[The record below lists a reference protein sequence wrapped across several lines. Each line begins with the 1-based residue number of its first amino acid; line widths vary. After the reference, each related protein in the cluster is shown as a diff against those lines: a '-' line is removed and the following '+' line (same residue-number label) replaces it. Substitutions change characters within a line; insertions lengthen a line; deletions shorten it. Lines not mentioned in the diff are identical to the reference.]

1 MIVVMRPTAT
11 HEEIDGV
18 RRTVEEHG
26 LEAFLSVGEER
37 TVIGVVGSD
46 VERVSHLGTLPGVE
60 QVIRISSPYKLASAE
75 HNPERT
81 RVRVNGVEL
90 GLGQELVVMAGPCA
104 VESRE
109 QLMETA
115 RTVKRE
121 GARILRGGAFKP
133 RTSPYSFQG
142 LGLPA
147 LELLH
152 EAHDTFGLPVISEV
166 VDSADVP
173 VFEEHID
180 ILQVGARNMANFVL
194 LKAVGQ
200 SRRPVLLKRGLS
212 ATIEEW
218 LLAAEY
224 ILSAGNPNVILC
236 ERGIRT
242 FETATRN
249 TLDLSAVPVLR
260 SRTHLPI
267 IVDPSHGTGHR
278 ALVAPMAL
286 AGAAVG
292 ADGLIIEVHP
302 DPRQRPVRW
311 RPEPGLR
318 GLRRAHGRAA
328 PPPVRPI
335 GRCAGG
341 AGATAGAG
349 RGHRGRPEPHR
360 RPRRTLGGDGP
371 GAGGP
376 RPRGAATPRS
386 RRPRARRAPRAR
398 AARASSQRNHGTDD
412 AGRAD
417 DGVRRPPARIPLGP
431 ATAHAGYGGGPD
443 RRLRVRTV
451 TSASSTSTVTPAAR
465 LRGRLSMPAD
475 KSIAHR
481 ALIIGALS
489 GGPTTVG
496 IRSPGRDVLS
506 TVECLRALG
515 VSIADETVAAT

>member
-11 HEEIDGV
+11 QDEVDGV
-18 RRTVEEHG
+18 RRTVEENG
-26 LEAFLSVGEER
+26 LEAFISVGEER

-46 VERVSHLGTLPGVE
+46 LERVAHLGTLDGVE
-60 QVIRISSPYKLASAE
+60 QVIRISSPYKLASSE
-75 HNPERT
+75 HQVERT
-81 RVRVNGVEL
+81 RVRINGVEL

-104 VESRE
+104 VESRD

-115 RTVKRE
+115 RCVKRE
-121 GARILRGGAFKP
+121 GARVLRGGAFKP

-152 EAHDTFGLPVISEV
+152 EAHETYGLPVISEI
-166 VDSADVP
+166 VDPADVP
-173 VFEEHID
+173 AFEEHVD
-180 ILQVGARNMANFVL
+180 IIQVGARNMANFVL

-292 ADGLIIEVHP
+292 ADGLFVEVHP
-302 DPRQRPVRW
+302 DPANARSDGVQCLGF
-311 RPEPGLR
+311 EEFGALMDE
-318 GLRRAHGRAA
+318 LRRLQFVRTADAQPAQVSTATDVTGDIEDVRDRIDDIDARLAEMVQERAALALEVQRRREPDAHGHDVRRERALLERAA
-328 PPPVRPI
+328 SGTTGPMTPVELTMVFDALLRAS
-335 GRCAGG
+335 RSVQ
-341 AGATAGAG
+341 
-349 RGHRGRPEPHR
+349 R
-360 RPRRTLGGDGP
+360 RHAHSVTE
-371 GAGGP
+371 AEA
-376 RPRGAATPRS
+376 AATGS
-386 RRPRARRAPRAR
+386 
-398 AARASSQRNHGTDD
+398 
-412 AGRAD
+412 GR
-417 DGVRRPPARIPLGP
+417 
-431 ATAHAGYGGGPD
+431 
-443 RRLRVRTV
+443 
-451 TSASSTSTVTPAAR
+451 
-465 LRGRLSMPAD
+465 
-475 KSIAHR
+475 
-481 ALIIGALS
+481 
-489 GGPTTVG
+489 
-496 IRSPGRDVLS
+496 
-506 TVECLRALG
+506 
-515 VSIADETVAAT
+515 

>member
-11 HEEIDGV
+11 QEEVDGV
-18 RRTVEEHG
+18 RRTVEENG

-46 VERVSHLGTLPGVE
+46 LERVAHLGTLDGVE
-60 QVIRISSPYKLASAE
+60 QVIRISSPYKLASSE
-75 HNPERT
+75 HQVERT

-104 VESRE
+104 VESRD

-115 RTVKRE
+115 RSVKRE
-121 GARILRGGAFKP
+121 GARVLRGGAFKP

-152 EAHDTFGLPVISEV
+152 EAHDTYGLPVISEI
-166 VDSADVP
+166 VDPADVP
-173 VFEEHID
+173 TFERHVD
-180 ILQVGARNMANFVL
+180 IIQVGARNMANFVL

-267 IVDPSHGTGHR
+267 VVDPSHGTGHR
-278 ALVAPMAL
+278 SLVGPMAM

-302 DPRQRPVRW
+302 DPANARSDGDQSLSF
-311 RPEPGLR
+311 EEFGALMDE
-318 GLRRAHGRAA
+318 LRRLQFVRAPEDERTPATTAAPIASDGIEEVRDRIDDLDARLGEMVQERAA
-328 PPPVRPI
+328 LALEVQR
-335 GRCAGG
+335 
-341 AGATAGAG
+341 
-349 RGHRGRPEPHR
+349 
-360 RPRRTLGGDGP
+360 
-371 GAGGP
+371 
-376 RPRGAATPRS
+376 
-386 RRPRARRAPRAR
+386 RRAPEAHGHDVRRERALLER
-398 AARASSQRNHGTDD
+398 AATGTAGPMSPVELTMVFDALLRASRSVQRRHARSVIEAEAASAGT
-412 AGRAD
+412 GR
-417 DGVRRPPARIPLGP
+417 
-431 ATAHAGYGGGPD
+431 
-443 RRLRVRTV
+443 
-451 TSASSTSTVTPAAR
+451 
-465 LRGRLSMPAD
+465 
-475 KSIAHR
+475 
-481 ALIIGALS
+481 
-489 GGPTTVG
+489 
-496 IRSPGRDVLS
+496 
-506 TVECLRALG
+506 
-515 VSIADETVAAT
+515 

>member
-11 HEEIDGV
+11 QEEVEGV
-18 RRTVEEHG
+18 RRAVEEHG

-46 VERVSHLGTLPGVE
+46 IERVSHLGTLPGVE
-60 QVIRISSPYKLASAE
+60 QVIRISSPYKLASIQ
-75 HNPERT
+75 HQPERT
-81 RVRVNGVEL
+81 RVRANGVEL
-90 GLGQELVVMAGPCA
+90 GIGQELVVIAGPCA

-147 LELLH
+147 LKLLD
-152 EAHDTFGLPVISEV
+152 EAHQEFGLPVISEV
-166 VDSADVP
+166 VDPADVP
-173 VFEEHID
+173 IFEEHID
-180 ILQVGARNMANFVL
+180 ILQVGARNMHNFVL

-224 ILSAGNPNVILC
+224 VLSAGNPNVILC

-267 IVDPSHGTGHR
+267 VVDPSHGTGHR
-278 ALVAPMAL
+278 ALVGPMAL

-302 DPRQRPVRW
+302 DPANARSDGDQSLGF
-311 RPEPGLR
+311 EEFGALMDE
-318 GLRRAHGRAA
+318 LRRLQFVRSTDAVPQATAVPIATDGIDDVRDRIDDLDARLAEMVQERASLALEVQRRRDPDAHGHDVRRERALLERAATGTTGPMTPAELTMVFDALLRASRAVQRRHSRAADRGKPDRAEPGRAA
-328 PPPVRPI
+328 VSGS
-335 GRCAGG
+335 GR
-341 AGATAGAG
+341 
-349 RGHRGRPEPHR
+349 
-360 RPRRTLGGDGP
+360 
-371 GAGGP
+371 
-376 RPRGAATPRS
+376 
-386 RRPRARRAPRAR
+386 
-398 AARASSQRNHGTDD
+398 
-412 AGRAD
+412 
-417 DGVRRPPARIPLGP
+417 
-431 ATAHAGYGGGPD
+431 
-443 RRLRVRTV
+443 
-451 TSASSTSTVTPAAR
+451 
-465 LRGRLSMPAD
+465 
-475 KSIAHR
+475 
-481 ALIIGALS
+481 
-489 GGPTTVG
+489 
-496 IRSPGRDVLS
+496 
-506 TVECLRALG
+506 
-515 VSIADETVAAT
+515 

>member
-1 MIVVMRPTAT
+1 MRPTAT
-11 HEEIDGV
+11 REEVDGV

-37 TVIGVVGSD
+37 TVIGVVGKD
-46 VERVSHLGTLPGVE
+46 IDRVAHLGTLPGVE
-60 QVIRISSPYKLASAE
+60 QVIRISSPYKLASSE
-75 HNPERT
+75 HQVEPT

-109 QLMETA
+109 QLFDTA

-121 GARILRGGAFKP
+121 GARVLRGGAFKP

-142 LGLPA
+142 LGMPA
-147 LELLH
+147 LELLA
-152 EAHDTFGLPVISEV
+152 EAHREFGLPVISEV
-166 VDSADVP
+166 VDPADVP
-173 VFEEHID
+173 AFEELVD
-180 ILQVGARNMANFVL
+180 ILQVGARNMHNFVL
-194 LKAVGQ
+194 LRAVGQ

-302 DPRQRPVRW
+302 DPANARSDGDQSLSF
-311 RPEPGLR
+311 EEFGALMDE
-318 GLRRAHGRAA
+318 LRRLQFVRSADAAPAPAPATTEVVGDVRDRIDDLDARLAEMVQERASLALEVMRRRDAGAHGHDVRRERELLERAA
-328 PPPVRPI
+328 SGTTGPMTPVELTMVFD
-335 GRCAGG
+335 A
-341 AGATAGAG
+341 
-349 RGHRGRPEPHR
+349 
-360 RPRRTLGGDGP
+360 LL
-371 GAGGP
+371 
-376 RPRGAATPRS
+376 
-386 RRPRARRAPRAR
+386 
-398 AARASSQRNHGTDD
+398 RASRSVQRRHAQSVTEAEAAAAGHG
-412 AGRAD
+412 R
-417 DGVRRPPARIPLGP
+417 
-431 ATAHAGYGGGPD
+431 
-443 RRLRVRTV
+443 
-451 TSASSTSTVTPAAR
+451 
-465 LRGRLSMPAD
+465 
-475 KSIAHR
+475 
-481 ALIIGALS
+481 
-489 GGPTTVG
+489 
-496 IRSPGRDVLS
+496 
-506 TVECLRALG
+506 
-515 VSIADETVAAT
+515 

>member
-11 HEEIDGV
+11 SEEVDGV

-46 VERVSHLGTLPGVE
+46 LESVAHLGTLDGVE
-60 QVIRISSPYKLASAE
+60 QVIRISSPYKLASSE
-75 HNPERT
+75 HQVERT

-104 VESRE
+104 VESRD
-109 QLMETA
+109 QLMQTA
-115 RTVKRE
+115 RAVKRE
-121 GARILRGGAFKP
+121 GARVLRGGAFKP
-133 RTSPYSFQG
+133 RTSPYAFQG

-152 EAHDTFGLPVISEV
+152 EAHDAYGLPVISEV
-166 VDSADVP
+166 VDPNDVP
-173 VFEEHID
+173 AFEEHID

-224 ILSAGNPNVILC
+224 VLSAGNPNVILC

-302 DPRQRPVRW
+302 DPANARSDGDQSLGF
-311 RPEPGLR
+311 EEFGALMDE
-318 GLRRAHGRAA
+318 LRRLQFVRATDATDASPMTDAPAATGSIDEVRNRIDEMDAKLVAMVQERAALALEVQKRRDPDAHGHDVRRERALLERAA
-328 PPPVRPI
+328 SGTEGPMTPVELTMVFD
-335 GRCAGG
+335 AV
-341 AGATAGAG
+341 
-349 RGHRGRPEPHR
+349 
-360 RPRRTLGGDGP
+360 L
-371 GAGGP
+371 
-376 RPRGAATPRS
+376 
-386 RRPRARRAPRAR
+386 
-398 AARASSQRNHGTDD
+398 RASRSVQRRHAREQVASGSGT
-412 AGRAD
+412 
-417 DGVRRPPARIPLGP
+417 
-431 ATAHAGYGGGPD
+431 
-443 RRLRVRTV
+443 
-451 TSASSTSTVTPAAR
+451 
-465 LRGRLSMPAD
+465 
-475 KSIAHR
+475 
-481 ALIIGALS
+481 
-489 GGPTTVG
+489 
-496 IRSPGRDVLS
+496 
-506 TVECLRALG
+506 
-515 VSIADETVAAT
+515 